1 MTTESA
7 LSQTAPA
14 HAGSGQSEAPA
25 VDLDHLA
32 RQTMGD
38 DDVRRE
44 VLALFVDV
52 ADDVLTELAI
62 ADEVKRAALAHRLLG
77 AARGIGAHSVAA
89 AAQALEAH
97 PASSNC
103 LSDLA
108 AAVSSAKA
116 FIAGLR

>member
-1 MTTESA
+1 MIAEGT
-7 LSQTAPA
+7 LSQSAPA
-14 HAGSGQSEAPA
+14 CAGTKPAPA

-38 DDVRRE
+38 DDIRRE
-44 VLALFVDV
+44 VLILFVEV
-52 ADDVLTELAI
+52 ADGVLAELAT
-62 ADEVKRAALAHRLLG
+62 ADEANRGALAHRLLG

-89 AAQALEAH
+89 AAQVLEDE
-97 PASSNC
+97 PASSRG

-108 AAVSSAKA
+108 EAVSSAKA